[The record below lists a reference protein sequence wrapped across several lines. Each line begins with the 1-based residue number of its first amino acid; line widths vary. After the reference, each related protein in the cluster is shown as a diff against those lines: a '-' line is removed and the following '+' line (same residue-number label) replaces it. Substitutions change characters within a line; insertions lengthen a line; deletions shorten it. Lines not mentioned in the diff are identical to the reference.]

1 MIHLRFLCP
10 AAVLTLALGPIP
22 AFGSVILSNLD
33 GNDLTSTALAD
44 ASRSKAMGFQVG
56 ATSQIIDFVTLR
68 LQVTDFASANL
79 DVALFDDNGSGSPGT
94 SLMTFDNPV
103 LSSDGTANFN
113 FDAPV
118 NLELTSGE
126 VYWIVVRNLNT
137 SSVRWMASNPAVS
150 PTDPTPSTIDATHFG
165 TKFSIPDY
173 PPTGASGILTS
184 YSITAVPEPVRG
196 IVGVAISL
204 SALAMGRHWHRRRSL
219 S

>member
-1 MIHLRFLCP
+1 MNHFRYLCP
-10 AAVLTLALGPIP
+10 AAVLTLALGPIS
-22 AFGSVILSNLD
+22 AFGGVILSNLN
-33 GNDLTSTALAD
+33 GNDLNQTALAD

-68 LQVTDFASANL
+68 LQITDFAAANL

-113 FDAPV
+113 FDAPFE
-118 NLELTSGE
+118 LELTSGE
-126 VYWIVVRNLNT
+126 VYWIVARNLNT

-165 TKFSIPDY
+165 TKFSAGAY
-173 PPTGASGILTS
+173 PPTGSSSILTS
-184 YSITAVPEPVRG
+184 YSITAVPEPVTG

-204 SALAMGRHWHRRRSL
+204 SALAMGRHGHRRQSQ